1 MLLDNLW
8 YTRIE
13 IFNNQIRYSSH
24 YAKYCQDIEFFKN
37 RFSIIKSYLVL
48 SLMLL
53 SFCLGVMLL
62 LLFIY
67 LSLVFFPYPSRFSSY
82 TSNKRY
88 ILVSLGFSLS
98 KFSLNYP
105 VNYQSS
111 LLSYSNIFI
120 YNSWNLTQT

>member
-1 MLLDNLW
+1 MPLDNLW
-8 YTRIE
+8 YERIE

-37 RFSIIKSYLVL
+37 CFSMIKSYLVL
-48 SLMLL
+48 SFLLL

-67 LSLVFFPYPSRFSSY
+67 LSLFFFSYSSRFSSY
-82 TSNKRY
+82 TSNKRK
-88 ILVSLGFSLS
+88 ILVSLNFSLS

-120 YNSWNLTQT
+120 YNS